1 MKKVKKIINFIWW
14 VINPFNGA
22 SFIDRIM
29 PPGGKRR
36 IKYDKKQTEKKYQKK
51 VEKYFKLTDKKTAEF
66 WKGID
71 HRKYL
76 KYEKDLEKAK
86 KDELTDYEKW
96 VIANNKTDKEI
107 EAQSKKIFRKR
118 PKISIAI
125 PLYNTDIEFF
135 RELLYT
141 VHCQTYSNWEL
152 CLADGSPK
160 ELTEIKKM
168 VEKDKRIKYKF
179 LAENKGISGNTNEA
193 LKMATGKYISLLD
206 HDDML
211 SIDALY
217 EIVKVINENKNVD
230 FIYSDEDK
238 FHFLDEPRY
247 EPHFKPDYAP
257 DTLRSNNYIC
267 HYSVFKKELLD
278 KIGGFKSEF
287 DGAQDYD
294 LILRATEKAKKI
306 VHIPKVLYHWRVH
319 KGSTAMQIEVKPYAI
334 NAGKMAIEKH
344 LERLKLKGKVT
355 NGKNSGTYS
364 VEYDIEG
371 NPKVSILID
380 VTSKYSNIEEV
391 IENILNNT
399 DYENFEIVLFSNIL
413 NSDLEKKIKNKDK
426 KFNNYKNKI
435 KFIIKEEKNISQIYN
450 DYIIENACEY
460 ILLFDSNSK
469 IITENWLEKML
480 GFAEK
485 ENVGVVG
492 ARIYNEDTT
501 TYNAGYVIN
510 LENGFCALN
519 KGLKK
524 DENGYFGREK
534 LIQNLNAVSGNCLM
548 TNLETFKQVNGFSR
562 EFSKEFSAVDYCLK
576 VRKQNKLIVYNSTVE
591 LAKFENEIDIENIDE
606 KNRFLEKWKEKLEKQ
621 DEYYNKNFDQKSGL
635 YEIRIDKQ

>member
-1 MKKVKKIINFIWW
+1 MKKVKKIIKFIWW

-51 VEKYFKLTDKKTAEF
+51 VENYFKLTDKKTAEF

-86 KDELTDYEKW
+86 KDKLTDYEKW

-125 PLYNTDIEFF
+125 PLYNTDTDFF

-217 EIVKVINENKNVD
+217 EVVKVINENKNVD

-334 NAGKMAIEKH
+334 NAGRMAIEEH
-344 LERLKLKGKVT
+344 LERLNLKGKVT
-355 NGKNSGTYS
+355 NGKNSGTYL
-364 VEYDIEG
+364 VEYDVKE

-380 VTSKYSNIEEV
+380 ATTKYSNLEEV
-391 IENILNNT
+391 IGNILNNVG
-399 DYENFEIVLFSNIL
+399 YENFEIVLFSNTL
-413 NSDLEKKIKNKDK
+413 NSDLEKIIKNKDE

-435 KFIIKEEKNISQIYN
+435 KFIIKKEKNISQLYN
-450 DYIIENACEY
+450 DYIIENSCEY

-480 GFAEK
+480 GFAER

-492 ARIYNEDTT
+492 ARIYNKDTT
-501 TYNAGYVIN
+501 TYNAGYVIS
-510 LENGFCALN
+510 LENGFCSLN

-534 LIQNLNAVSGNCLM
+534 LIQNLNAISGNCLM
-548 TNLETFKQVNGFSR
+548 TDLETFKKVNGFSI

-576 VRKQNKLIVYNSTVE
+576 VRKLNKLVVYNPTVE
-591 LAKFENEIDIENIDE
+591 LEKFENERDIENIDE
-606 KNRFLEKWKEKLEKQ
+606 KNRFLEKWKESLEKQ

>member
-1 MKKVKKIINFIWW
+1 MKKVKKIIKFIWW

-51 VEKYFKLTDKKTAEF
+51 VENYFKLTDKKTAEF

-76 KYEKDLEKAK
+76 KYEKDLDKAK
-86 KDELTDYEKW
+86 KDKLTDYEKW

-125 PLYNTDIEFF
+125 PLYNTDTDFF

-217 EIVKVINENKNVD
+217 EVVKVINENKNVD

-267 HYSVFKKELLD
+267 HYSIFKKELLD

-334 NAGKMAIEKH
+334 NAGRMAIEEH
-344 LERLKLKGKVT
+344 LERLNLKGKVT
-355 NGKNSGTYS
+355 NGKNSGTYL
-364 VEYDIEG
+364 VEYDVKE

-380 VTSKYSNIEEV
+380 ATTKYSNLEEV
-391 IENILNNT
+391 IGNILNNVG
-399 DYENFEIVLFSNIL
+399 YENFEIVLFSNTL
-413 NSDLEKKIKNKDK
+413 NSDLEKIIKNKDE

-435 KFIIKEEKNISQIYN
+435 KFIIKKEKNISQIYN
-450 DYIIENACEY
+450 DYIIENSCEY

-480 GFAEK
+480 GFAER

-492 ARIYNEDTT
+492 ARIYNKDTT

-510 LENGFCALN
+510 LENGFCPLN

-534 LIQNLNAVSGNCLM
+534 LIQNLNAISGNCLM
-548 TNLETFKQVNGFSR
+548 TDLETFKQVNGFSI
-562 EFSKEFSAVDYCLK
+562 EFSKEFTAVDYCLK
-576 VRKQNKLIVYNSTVE
+576 VRKLNKLVVYNPTVE
-591 LAKFENEIDIENIDE
+591 LEKFENERDIENIDE
-606 KNRFLEKWKEKLEKQ
+606 KNRFLEKWKESLEKQ